1 MAGTEVTIAR
11 QRQKGGIEMQVLGG
25 TVRRLRNLRSS
36 IAGGFRGVVTILA
49 FTDSGWMRQ
58 FRLPKRVVA
67 LSCILLVVMAVGST
81 VTVLRLARG
90 EYYLTRMRYLE
101 EQNRAMTSLL
111 EGQAK
116 ELSKLQL
123 EMARLKE
130 FEESLRQVSGLSV
143 RPGPPDEEQR
153 PREGASARRGR
164 RP

>member
-1 MAGTEVTIAR
+1 
-11 QRQKGGIEMQVLGG
+11 MQVLR
-25 TVRRLRNLRSS
+25 TMSRRLRNLRSS

-67 LSCILLVVMAVGST
+67 LSCLLLIVMAIGST
-81 VTVLRLARG
+81 LTLLNLGRG

-111 EGQAK
+111 EGQA
-116 ELSKLQL
+116 EQLSKLQL

-130 FEESLRQVSGLSV
+130 FEESLRQVSGLSE
-143 RPGPPDEEQR
+143 RPGAQDNQPGV
-153 PREGASARRGR
+153 RERGSARKSR

>member
-1 MAGTEVTIAR
+1 
-11 QRQKGGIEMQVLGG
+11 MQVLR
-25 TVRRLRNLRSS
+25 TTSRRLRNLRSS

-58 FRLPKRVVA
+58 FRFPKRVVA
-67 LSCILLVVMAVGST
+67 LSCILLMVMAVGST
-81 VTVLRLARG
+81 LTLLKLGRG

-111 EGQAK
+111 EGQA
-116 ELSKLQL
+116 EQLSKLHL

-130 FEESLRQVSGLSV
+130 FEESLRQVSGLSQS
-143 RPGPPDEEQR
+143 PGPPDNE
-153 PREGASARRGR
+153 PRTGEGTSVRRVR